1 MRRPQPVQSALGAPR
16 RPAGSGACP
25 RSELTQGAPRAT
37 ARADQGPVD
46 RRAGSPRSAPA
57 TGSAGPR
64 RLPFAGWL
72 APLAAAALLLAP
84 TGCLSPDEHAAQADF
99 EAYALIAS
107 RREAI
112 GTDPKAFT
120 IEPYYSPAL
129 ERLAEETRQFRRGE
143 REQPPTI
150 RLIEAIELAAAL
162 DGGWQ
167 DRRER
172 LYLAALD
179 VTLERWRLGYVPRGG
194 GAGGVAGA
202 DGEAGSVDAGFSTG
216 FTKLFSSGGRLLFDV
231 GADLFD
237 SLLSSDGESLT
248 TNLQLSFTQPLL
260 AGAGE
265 RVTLEALTQA
275 ERDLLYEARSYE
287 RFQRTFAYQIA
298 DNYYSIL
305 LASDFLKNEEANY
318 ESLTKVATRNAAL
331 VEAGRLSDIQMDQAR
346 QDEFRARNRVIDTRQ
361 SLENQLDR
369 FRETLGLPITAPL
382 QLDQGEL
389 DRLAAAADGAAA
401 IGPAEAVMLAL
412 ERRLDLKNAY
422 GRLEDARRRVDITRN
437 LLGAV
442 VDVVAGAGSQS
453 ATQSPFDYGD
463 SELDW
468 NLGLDVDSTLDRRL
482 QRNSYRSAII
492 SQRASE
498 RSALDLADSIRV
510 AVRDA
515 LRQETTRRQAFE
527 IQKQAVELSLRRV
540 ESAELNLQA
549 GNAQTRDLLESQAAL
564 VQAQNART
572 SALIDYRLAQLAL
585 LRDTEL
591 LGLDGD
597 GFVALSPEDSPAAG
611 MTLAGL
617 EPGAPWGL
625 APQATAASGAEPVL
639 AEALGSDGETSAA
652 TGDPPGAAAGP
663 ATLSESADSE
673 RLDL

>member
-1 MRRPQPVQSALGAPR
+1 MPLGA
-16 RPAGSGACP
+16 
-25 RSELTQGAPRAT
+25 
-37 ARADQGPVD
+37 V
-46 RRAGSPRSAPA
+46 
-57 TGSAGPR
+57 
-64 RLPFAGWL
+64 LPWCCL
-72 APLAAAALLLAP
+72 ALLALA
-84 TGCLSPDEHAAQADF
+84 GCLSPAEHAAQADG

-107 RREAI
+107 RRDAI

-120 IEPYYSPAL
+120 IEPYHSPAL
-129 ERLAEETRQFRRGE
+129 ARLAEETRRFRRGE
-143 REQPPTI
+143 QEAPPTI

-179 VTLERWRLGYVPRGG
+179 VTLERWRLGFVPRGG
-194 GAGGVAGA
+194 GAGGVAGE
-202 DGEAGSVDAGFSTG
+202 DGEAGSVDAGFSAG

-248 TNLQLSFTQPLL
+248 TSLQLSFTQPLL

-298 DNYYSIL
+298 ADYYSIL
-305 LASDFLKNEEANY
+305 LAGDFLKNEEANY
-318 ESLTKVATRNAAL
+318 ESLTRVATRNAAL

-382 QLDQGEL
+382 QLDQAEL
-389 DRLAAAADGAAA
+389 EGLSAAAAAAA
-401 IGPAEAVMLAL
+401 GLEQSVAVVLAL

-422 GRLEDARRRVDITRN
+422 GRLEDSRRRVDITRN

-442 VDVVAGAGSQS
+442 VDVVAGAGSVS
-453 ATQSPFDYGD
+453 AAQSPLDYGD
-463 SELDW
+463 SDLDW

-492 SQRASE
+492 AQRAAE
-498 RSALDLADSIRV
+498 RAALDLADSIRV

-515 LRQETTRRQAFE
+515 LRQENTRRQAFE

-591 LGLDGD
+591 LGLDQQ
-597 GFVALSPEDSPAAG
+597 GFVALTPELSPAAG
-611 MTLAGL
+611 LSIAGL

-625 APQATAASGAEPVL
+625 RPQDAPQDLEPETAP
-639 AEALGSDGETSAA
+639 
-652 TGDPPGAAAGP
+652 DPQAGAAASPAGPTLPGVAGAAFGP
-663 ATLSESADSE
+663 APAGLEP
-673 RLDL
+673 